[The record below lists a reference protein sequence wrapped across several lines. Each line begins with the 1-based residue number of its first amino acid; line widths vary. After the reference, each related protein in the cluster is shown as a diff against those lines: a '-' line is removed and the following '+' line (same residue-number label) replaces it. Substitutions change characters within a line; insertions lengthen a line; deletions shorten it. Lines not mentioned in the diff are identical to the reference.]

1 MIRCVFYLRLSRE
14 DGTGES
20 NSIQNQRM
28 LLQRYLED
36 REDMTY
42 VGVGIRRILLSKK

>member
-20 NSIQNQRM
+20 NSIQNASAAVFGGPGGHDLCGGM
-28 LLQRYLED
+28 
-36 REDMTY
+36 
-42 VGVGIRRILLSKK
+42 GG